1 MVNSRPWLK
10 SSKQKQRGRCLY
22 HLSTVYSLKITFPSS
37 ATWNH
42 FYQMGPLNAL
52 IFHLHLPSELS
63 LTSQDAYLTPPPLSQ
78 TLQTPSH
85 SDSVNDSASF
95 LWEKV
100 KHSEKIISF
109 SYNQTLQSISVQFSS
124 VQWLSYVQLF
134 VTPWTAA
141 HQASLSIN
149 SQSLL
154 KLKSIELVMPSN
166 HFILC
171 GPLLF
176 LPSIF
181 PSIRVFSN
189 ESVLPI
195 KWPKY

>member
-1 MVNSRPWLK
+1 
-10 SSKQKQRGRCLY
+10 
-22 HLSTVYSLKITFPSS
+22 
-37 ATWNH
+37 
-42 FYQMGPLNAL
+42 MGPLNAL